1 MIFRNTL
8 SALAGMFRWREVEQY
23 ALLAERDPV
32 ASRVRNTLTEADYEL
47 ARQADRVQRVKEK
60 RDNIAAII
68 EYLDGKGDPNIL
80 HELDK
85 DDDDGEDDNDDDN
98 E

>member
-1 MIFRNTL
+1 
-8 SALAGMFRWREVEQY
+8 MFRWREVEQY